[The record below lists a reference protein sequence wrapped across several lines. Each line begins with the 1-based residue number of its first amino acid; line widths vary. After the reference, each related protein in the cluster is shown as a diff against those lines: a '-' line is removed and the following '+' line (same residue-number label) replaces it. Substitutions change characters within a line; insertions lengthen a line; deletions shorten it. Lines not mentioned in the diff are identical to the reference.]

1 MLENK
6 NSFYKMEV
14 KTLFCKY
21 NVELNEE
28 LINDLAAWIA
38 AKSRAAEGACAEV
51 NIFCSHAIK
60 DGEIDEDL
68 MAQDLYDL
76 QSKIYGIVW
85 QDSLEN

>member
-1 MLENK
+1 MLENN

-28 LINDLAAWIA
+28 LINELAACIA
-38 AKSRAAEGACAEV
+38 AKSRAAEGACTEV

-60 DGEIDEDL
+60 DGKIDDDL
-68 MAQDLYDL
+68 MVQDLYDL
-76 QSKIYGIVW
+76 QSKVYGIVW
-85 QDSLEN
+85 QQSLEK